1 MRKSWIISLTIVIIS
16 FIAVHHTLNVHEL
29 IDFERK
35 VDRNVKP
42 CQLTSE
48 RMNEILNP
56 TNQIGS
62 NGKFVLINSK
72 FEEFAIDSAPL
83 LHTIDFQVCTIEN
96 NNNNNNEQTA
106 KTFGDVTIVLQS
118 IPRNIVYY
126 GKHNADV
133 LYRFVQK
140 LDHRYSFMT
149 NPVQSITNKMEKK
162 AFEHV
167 NGPKVVAYFPDT
179 TAPAMAEYVQAAR
192 QLSPNPPFYLIQDPK
207 IAQKFRLTEPGQ
219 IALIQPIERSFSL
232 FESNRKQST
241 PDEPII
247 VVTTAEIVSWI
258 EANRG
263 LLLHELD
270 DTNLYD
276 PEIMDPNRYILAA
289 IADRTTPFGLY
300 FHKLLTK
307 TIQNISR
314 ENEIRAN
321 QTQSNVEPIILDDL
335 EIVWIDLQ
343 KYPFATIRLKN
354 ITNQSMPITTT
365 DTNNEIYFGVL
376 QFPANKLTTTTTADS
391 MYQWFDISAHLST
404 VPMGKGDNES
414 IHLRLLRDW
423 ILNVTDRL
431 PIDSGNTETDQLN
444 IEVMQQ
450 TFTLEPEPITVKA
463 GSSFV
468 LDCRVQYRA
477 GQCQWIKDEMV
488 VDVDQSANYKW
499 ANVDQLEDCSLMVT
513 DADPTRDNG
522 EWQCSVTDASMP
534 DGTVVVEPIHSS
546 PVTVS
551 IQSRPVKKTKT
562 NTKKNNNNK
571 NNMKK
576 KSIKSEL

>member
-1 MRKSWIISLTIVIIS
+1 MGKSWIISLTIVIIS

-207 IAQKFRLTEPGQ
+207 VYLY
-219 IALIQPIERSFSL
+219 IQR
-232 FESNRKQST
+232 
-241 PDEPII
+241 
-247 VVTTAEIVSWI
+247 
-258 EANRG
+258 
-263 LLLHELD
+263 
-270 DTNLYD
+270 
-276 PEIMDPNRYILAA
+276 
-289 IADRTTPFGLY
+289 
-300 FHKLLTK
+300 
-307 TIQNISR
+307 
-314 ENEIRAN
+314 
-321 QTQSNVEPIILDDL
+321 
-335 EIVWIDLQ
+335 
-343 KYPFATIRLKN
+343 
-354 ITNQSMPITTT
+354 
-365 DTNNEIYFGVL
+365 
-376 QFPANKLTTTTTADS
+376 
-391 MYQWFDISAHLST
+391 
-404 VPMGKGDNES
+404 
-414 IHLRLLRDW
+414 
-423 ILNVTDRL
+423 
-431 PIDSGNTETDQLN
+431 
-444 IEVMQQ
+444 
-450 TFTLEPEPITVKA
+450 
-463 GSSFV
+463 
-468 LDCRVQYRA
+468 
-477 GQCQWIKDEMV
+477 
-488 VDVDQSANYKW
+488 
-499 ANVDQLEDCSLMVT
+499 
-513 DADPTRDNG
+513 
-522 EWQCSVTDASMP
+522 
-534 DGTVVVEPIHSS
+534 
-546 PVTVS
+546 
-551 IQSRPVKKTKT
+551 
-562 NTKKNNNNK
+562 
-571 NNMKK
+571 
-576 KSIKSEL
+576 